1 MEASTN
7 DEHKSGFDHKRF
19 TDDIRAYAKMEKKSY
34 IDLSK
39 DFGISPTTTRRIM
52 SQANKN
58 PKMETVYS
66 CCRALRLD
74 PDRYRTGWPASTKTP
89 QEKPTER
96 GFDFHSFMRDVAER
110 RVGRRIS
117 QQKMAGLLGISR
129 QAYNKMET
137 RATEEVG
144 VEQIYRLATFMDI
157 KTLTAYMPEHV
168 TENES

>member
-1 MEASTN
+1 MEAGKKDDRN
-7 DEHKSGFDHKRF
+7 SGFDHKRF
-19 TDDIRAYAKMEKKSY
+19 TDDICAYAKMEKKSY

-39 DFGISPTTTRRIM
+39 AFGISPTTTRRIM

-66 CCRALRLD
+66 CCRALQLD

-89 QEKPTER
+89 REKPTER
-96 GFDFHSFMRDVAER
+96 GFDFRSFMRDVAER
-110 RVGRRIS
+110 RAARKIS
-117 QQKMAGLLGISR
+117 QQKMAELLEISR

>member
-1 MEASTN
+1 MEAGKKDDRN
-7 DEHKSGFDHKRF
+7 SGFDHKRF
-19 TDDIRAYAKMEKKSY
+19 TDDICAYAKMENKNVF
-34 IDLSK
+34 DLSK
-39 DFGISPTTTRRIM
+39 VFGISPTTTRRIM

-66 CCRALRLD
+66 CCRALQLD

-89 QEKPTER
+89 REKPTER
-96 GFDFHSFMRDVAER
+96 GFDFRSFMRDVAER
-110 RVGRRIS
+110 RAARKIS
-117 QQKMAGLLGISR
+117 QQKMAELLEISR

-157 KTLTAYMPEHV
+157 KSLEQYMPGLEKGGK
-168 TENES
+168 E